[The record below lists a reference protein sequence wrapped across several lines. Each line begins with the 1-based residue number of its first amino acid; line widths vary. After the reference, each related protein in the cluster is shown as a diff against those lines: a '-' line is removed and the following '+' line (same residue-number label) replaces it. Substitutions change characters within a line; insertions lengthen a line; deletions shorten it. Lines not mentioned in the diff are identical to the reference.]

1 MSYIF
6 PFVEGDVFVGV
17 VWNEN
22 INMVFPFDVMD
33 AINDVYVGVFPFL
46 ESWSLMK

>member
-6 PFVEGDVFVGV
+6 SFVEGDVFAGV

-22 INMVFPFDVMD
+22 INICFSFDVMD
-33 AINDVYVGVFPFL
+33 SFNDVYVGVFPFL
-46 ESWSLMK
+46 EFWSLMM